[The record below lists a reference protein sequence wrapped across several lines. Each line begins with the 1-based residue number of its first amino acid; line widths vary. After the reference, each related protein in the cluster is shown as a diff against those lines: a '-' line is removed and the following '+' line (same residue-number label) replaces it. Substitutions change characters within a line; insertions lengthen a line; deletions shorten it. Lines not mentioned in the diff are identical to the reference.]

1 MTKPNADNADIEQ
14 LMIDALDGTL
24 SPRDYRVLRAHLD
37 RHPDERAMFDQMLEF
52 DRTMRA
58 EAAPVAPAT
67 MTQHVMTAIRQA
79 HVAQPALKAPQIA
92 FLIGFP
98 SALLFVITLALIGL
112 YLLVSPDM
120 PQVDIQAGL
129 ALLRAMADF
138 VESIVVAVILFL
150 RALYSMPLT
159 WGVTVGLAIV
169 VAGWMRIM
177 IAIWLPRPVSA

>member
-1 MTKPNADNADIEQ
+1 MTQPIADIEQ

-24 SPRDYRVLRAHLD
+24 NPRDYQALLAHFE
-37 RHPDERAMFDQMLEF
+37 RHPDERAAFDQMLEF
-52 DRTMRA
+52 DRTMRD

-67 MTQHVMTAIRQA
+67 MTQQVMTAIRQA

-98 SALLFVITLALIGL
+98 SALLLVVSFTLMGL
-112 YLLVSPDM
+112 YLLVSPPM
-120 PQVDIQAGL
+120 PQVDFQAGL

-177 IAIWLPRPVSA
+177 IAIWLPRPLSA